1 MTPLVPSLQNLDS
14 LSGIDSLCLWLRKDE
29 RPVRGL
35 TSFVDWRLCGYLS
48 RLLQDAYFNGEAGEV
63 LLLAF
68 QEGLP
73 CRRVFVLGLG
83 EKREWTA
90 EALEKQAEKTQK
102 RLRLAGVSS
111 LAMATPEM
119 AQEEAW
125 QKACDKHFSWASTFV
140 LFRPMSALRGAA
152 GFEQTALAGKR

>member
-1 MTPLVPSLQNLDS
+1 MTPLVPSLQALDS
-14 LSGIDSLCLWLRKDE
+14 LSGIDSLCLWIRSDE

-48 RLLQDAYFNGEAGEV
+48 RLLQGAHFLGEAEEA
-63 LLLAF
+63 LLLGP
-68 QEGLP
+68 EGGLP

-83 EKREWTA
+83 ERKEWTS
-90 EALEKQAEKTQK
+90 ESIEQHVKKTQK
-102 RLRLAGVSS
+102 KLRLAGVSS

-119 AQEEAW
+119 APEEMW

-140 LFRPMSALRGAA
+140 LFRPMSALKG
-152 GFEQTALAGKR
+152 G

>member
-1 MTPLVPSLQNLDS
+1 MTPLIPSLQTLDS
-14 LSGIDSLCLWLRKDE
+14 LSGIDSLCLWVRADE

-48 RLLQDAYFNGEAGEV
+48 RLLQEAYFRGEAGEA

-68 QEGLP
+68 EEGLP

-83 EKREWTA
+83 QKREWTA
-90 EALEKQAEKTQK
+90 EAVERQVEKTQK
-102 RLRLAGVSS
+102 KLRLAGVSS

-119 AQEEAW
+119 APEEVW
-125 QKACDKHFSWASTFV
+125 QKACDKHFAWASTFV

-152 GFEQTALAGKR
+152 GLEPVAKR